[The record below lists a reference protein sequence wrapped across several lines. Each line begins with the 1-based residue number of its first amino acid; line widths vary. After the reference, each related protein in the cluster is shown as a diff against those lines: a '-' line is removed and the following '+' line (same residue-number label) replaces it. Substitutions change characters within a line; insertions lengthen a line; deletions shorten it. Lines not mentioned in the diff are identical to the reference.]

1 MKKLISALLALV
13 LVVSL
18 GACGSKA
25 ELGSEGNKV
34 KIGVVGE
41 DTDVWDF
48 VIKKLEKEGIYVE
61 LVKFLDYN
69 QPNEALLSGD
79 INLNSFQ
86 HQNFLDNFNKEKK
99 SDLISIGNTLLA
111 PLGLYSKRIKNVS
124 EIEDKAKVAI
134 PNDVTNGS
142 RSLVLLQTAGLIKL
156 RTDKKS
162 AFVKEDIIENPHKLE
177 IIELDASQTAR
188 SLEDVAIAA
197 INNGMAIDAGFDP
210 LNDPIFLEP
219 VNDDSKPFINIIVA
233 RNEEKDKEIYKKIV
247 KAYQAED
254 TKEVIKETSK
264 GATIPAWELKSN

>member
-1 MKKLISALLALV
+1 MKKLISALLAFV
-13 LVVSL
+13 LVVGL

-25 ELGSEGNKV
+25 ELGSKDNKV
-34 KIGVVGE
+34 KIGVVGD
-41 DTDVWDF
+41 DTDVWEF
-48 VIKKLEKEGIYVE
+48 VIKKLEKDGTYVE

-99 SDLISIGNTLLA
+99 SDLVAIGNSILA
-111 PLGLYSKRIKNVS
+111 PLGLYSKKIKKVS
-124 EIEDKAKVAI
+124 EIEDKAKIAI

-156 RTDKKS
+156 RTDKKA
-162 AFVKEDIIENPHKLE
+162 AFVKEDIVENPHKFE
-177 IIELDASQTAR
+177 IVELDASQTAR
-188 SLEDVAIAA
+188 SLDDVAIAA
-197 INNGMAIDAGFDP
+197 INNGMAVDAGFDP
-210 LNDPIFLEP
+210 LNDPIFIEP
-219 VNDDSKPFINIIVA
+219 VNDASKPFINIIVS

-254 TKEVIKETSK
+254 TKEVIKKTSK
-264 GATIPAWELKSN
+264 GATIPAWELESK